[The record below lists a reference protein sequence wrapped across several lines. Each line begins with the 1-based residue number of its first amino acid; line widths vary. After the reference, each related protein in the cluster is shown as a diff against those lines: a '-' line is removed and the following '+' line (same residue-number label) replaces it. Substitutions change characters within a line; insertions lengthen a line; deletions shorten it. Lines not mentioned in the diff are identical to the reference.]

1 MKKLHRFIL
10 VLCVVALCQGCD
22 NTSSGT
28 ANDASQKKLRLAFVG
43 SSADDFWSIVRL
55 GCDSAARQLRDVDLD
70 FRVPANRTAEAQQE
84 ILSDLVAGGVD
95 GIAHLSA
102 LRQRKLQAGI

>member
-1 MKKLHRFIL
+1 MCSSDL
-10 VLCVVALCQGCD
+10 
-22 NTSSGT
+22 SSGT

-43 SSADDFWSIVRL
+43 SSSDDFWSIVRL
-55 GCDSAARQLRDVDLD
+55 GCDGAVRQLGNVDLD

-95 GIAHLSA
+95 GIAISRLTPKT
-102 LRQRKLQAGI
+102 RRIF